1 MLCDKILGNV
11 KNMQTEKQS
20 VDYVDFYWD
29 EAFKKVHKK
38 VSQKGTEVGI
48 RLDDSILTRGI
59 RTGDILFEEETQ
71 ILAARILP
79 CQVIEI
85 RIDRDHPKMTAKVC
99 YEIGNR
105 HAALFWGEDGESFLT
120 PYTQP
125 MLKMLEKLHGV
136 KAQVK
141 EAQLDFDAR
150 ISASVNAHTH

>member
-1 MLCDKILGNV
+1 MLCENIRGTIKDV
-11 KNMQTEKQS
+11 QAEKRS

-29 EAFKKVHKK
+29 EAFKKIHKK

-59 RTGDILFEEETQ
+59 RNGDILWEGEDQ
-71 ILAARILP
+71 VLVARILP
-79 CQVIEI
+79 CEVIEI
-85 RIDRDHPKMTAKVC
+85 RIDKNHSKMTAKVC

-125 MLKMLEKLHGV
+125 MLELLKKLHGV
-136 KAQVK
+136 ETWVK
-141 EAQLDFDAR
+141 ELQLDFDAR
-150 ISASVNAHTH
+150 ISASVNSHTH